1 MTDKIVVLSTC
12 ASAEEAEKIARGLI
26 EIRVAACVNVL
37 AGARSFYRW
46 KGAIEDTGEWLLII
60 KTSRAQFDSLRAELE
75 RLHSYEVPEIVA
87 LPIVDGAP
95 NYLNWL
101 GAEVHE

>member
-1 MTDKIVVLSTC
+1 MCLRARA
-12 ASAEEAEKIARGLI
+12 ASIAG
-26 EIRVAACVNVL
+26 
-37 AGARSFYRW
+37 

-87 LPIVDGAP
+87 LPIVDGA
-95 NYLNWL
+95 LTT
-101 GAEVHE
+101 